1 MILKNFRRGIGVF
14 VGAYKRHGDETMTL
28 KRVWPLAGE

>member
-1 MILKNFRRGIGVF
+1 MILKNFWRGIGVF
-14 VGAYKRHGDETMTL
+14 VGAYIGHRDEIMTL